1 MTEPA
6 RTDVAPGDRFI
17 EVDGVRLHYLDVG
30 HGAPPLLLLHGL
42 SANAQSFGGVIA
54 AGLGDS
60 FRLIVPDLR
69 GRGQSAAP
77 ATGYSMED
85 HARDA
90 VALLDALG
98 LDRVAVVGHSF
109 GGFLGIYLAATRPE
123 RVTKLVVIDA
133 AMTLNPRV
141 GEMLKPS
148 LDRLTRT
155 YPSADAY
162 LAEVRGAP
170 YMDHAWDAA
179 IEGYFRA
186 EIRENADGTV
196 ASSTSAGAIAQ
207 ALQSVVS
214 EHWGD
219 LVPRVTQPVLLL
231 NALGPYGP
239 PGSPPLVEADYAR
252 ETARAF
258 PRCRYT
264 TVPGNHLTM
273 MFTPGAAAVTR
284 EITSFVRE

>member
-1 MTEPA
+1 MTGAA
-6 RTDVAPGDRFI
+6 RATAGAAERYQ
-17 EVDGVRLHYLDVG
+17 EVNGVRIYYLDVG
-30 HGAPPLLLLHGL
+30 HGSPPMLLLHGL
-42 SANAQSFGGVIA
+42 SANAQSFGGLIA
-54 AGLGDS
+54 ARLGDS

-69 GRGQSAAP
+69 GRGRSDAP
-77 ATGYSMED
+77 PTGYTIED
-85 HARDA
+85 HARDMI
-90 VALLDALG
+90 ALLDELG
-98 LDRVAVVGHSF
+98 LERVVVVGHSF

-123 RVTKLVVIDA
+123 RVAKLVIIDA

-170 YMDHAWDAA
+170 YLDNAWDDA

-186 EIRENADGTV
+186 EIRANPDGTV
-196 ASSTSAGAIAQ
+196 ASSTSAAAIAQ
-207 ALQSVVS
+207 ALQAVVA
-214 EHWGD
+214 ERWAE

-231 NALGPYGP
+231 NAVGPYGP
-239 PGSPPLVEADYAR
+239 PGSPPLVEASYAR
-252 ETARAF
+252 ETASAF
-258 PRCRYT
+258 AHCRYAM
-264 TVPGNHLTM
+264 VPGNHMTM

-284 EITSFVRE
+284 EITAFVRE

>member
-1 MTEPA
+1 MTDLSRA
-6 RTDVAPGDRFI
+6 DAVANDQFADVND
-17 EVDGVRLHYLDVG
+17 VRLHYLDVG
-30 HGAPPLLLLHGL
+30 HGEPPLLLLHGL
-42 SANAQSFGGVIA
+42 SANAQSFAGLIA

-69 GRGQSAAP
+69 GRGRSAAP

-85 HARDA
+85 HARD
-90 VALLDALG
+90 VLALLDALG
-98 LDRVAVVGHSF
+98 LDRVVVVGHSF

-123 RVTKLVVIDA
+123 RVDRLVVIDA

-170 YMDHAWDAA
+170 YMDNAWDSA
-179 IEGYFRA
+179 IERYFRA
-186 EIRENADGTV
+186 EIRDNGDGTV
-196 ASSTSAGAIAQ
+196 ASSTSASAIAQ
-207 ALQSVVS
+207 ALQAVVG
-214 EHWGD
+214 ERWGE

-231 NALGPYGP
+231 NAVGAYGP

-258 PRCRYT
+258 PRCRYER
-264 TVPGNHLTM
+264 VPGNHLTM

-284 EITSFVRE
+284 EITTFVRE